1 MNIVEIIAFIVGI
14 LLAIFMFFAMLFPE
28 KL

>member
-1 MNIVEIIAFIVGI
+1 MNIIEIISFIVAI